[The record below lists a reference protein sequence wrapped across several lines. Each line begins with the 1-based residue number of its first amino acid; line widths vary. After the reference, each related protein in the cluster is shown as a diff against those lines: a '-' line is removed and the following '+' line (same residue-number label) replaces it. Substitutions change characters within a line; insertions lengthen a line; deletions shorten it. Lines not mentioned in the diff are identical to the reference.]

1 MAPAL
6 QALWPAACPLTLPM
20 TPLPHDPIE
29 ADFLRELREIE
40 AEAMGWQALEPGVYL
55 HAGDPQAETI
65 TVVGLPDIA
74 LVGQAV
80 LLVGHS

>member
-1 MAPAL
+1 
-6 QALWPAACPLTLPM
+6 M

-40 AEAMGWQALEPGVYL
+40 AEAMGWQALEAGVYL
-55 HAGDPQAETI
+55 HAGDPQDETI

-74 LVGQAV
+74 LMGQAV

>member
-1 MAPAL
+1 MN
-6 QALWPAACPLTLPM
+6 
-20 TPLPHDPIE
+20 PLPQDPIE

-55 HAGDPQAETI
+55 HAGDPQAETV

-74 LVGQAV
+74 LMGQAV

>member
-1 MAPAL
+1 MRTAV
-6 QALWPAACPLTLPM
+6 QTLDCADLNTSPM
-20 TPLPHDPIE
+20 NQLPPNPIE

-40 AEAMGWQALEPGVYL
+40 AESMGWQALEPGVYL
-55 HAGDPQAETI
+55 HAGDPQAETV

-74 LVGQAV
+74 LMGQAV

>member
-1 MAPAL
+1 MRTDV
-6 QALWPAACPLTLPM
+6 QTLDCADLNTSPM
-20 TPLPHDPIE
+20 NQLPPNPIE

-40 AEAMGWQALEPGVYL
+40 AESMGWQALEPGVYL
-55 HAGDPQAETI
+55 HAGDPQAETV

-74 LVGQAV
+74 LMGQAV